1 MSTNRA
7 SNRVSTVLVLLAAL
21 VLTGLPAGAQAA
33 RQPAHRLQAVA
44 VFGDG
49 GLAGIWKFFADLLPR
64 GLRKEGMSIDPNG
77 NPNHQGALV
86 TPAGTLD
93 DEGPSIDPNGRP

>member
-7 SNRVSTVLVLLAAL
+7 SHRALAVFALLTAL
-21 VLTGLPAGAQAA
+21 SLASLPVRAEVV
-33 RQPAHRLQAVA
+33 RPPASRLQAVA

-49 GLAGIWKFFADLLPR
+49 GLAGIWRFFADLLPR

-77 NPNHQGALV
+77 APSHQGAA
-86 TPAGTLD
+86 AGSLG
-93 DEGPSIDPNGRP
+93 DEGTSIDPHGHQ